1 MPVASPRLGRPRAF
15 ERPLARTP
23 RDSRRREPGA
33 SSLQGRGSRAR
44 PGRRRVPPPPPSD
57 SEVHR
62 RGAQGGLREDGAGCA
77 QADVF
82 PPKTRTAAPADQEKG
97 CHAQGGRARR
107 TELTIDSDGR
117 RDQAD
122 IPGRHGRPAWQAGRE
137 PDGKRGGVARA
148 GPPARA
154 GMASPATE
162 WALTA
167 GSCSGPLGRAGG
179 RQGGRDSRDL
189 REREGGV
196 LLCHAVR
203 PQLQREGG
211 LGMPGFTHKRRRRR
225 RRSEPE

>member
-122 IPGRHGRPAWQAGRE
+122 IPGRHGRPALASRERARRKARRRCASGPAGAGRN
-137 PDGKRGGVARA
+137 GVAGHRVGADGRLMQRA
-148 GPPARA
+148 ARTCRRQA
-154 GMASPATE
+154 R
-162 WALTA
+162 
-167 GSCSGPLGRAGG
+167 RA
-179 RQGGRDSRDL
+179 
-189 REREGGV
+189 
-196 LLCHAVR
+196 
-203 PQLQREGG
+203 
-211 LGMPGFTHKRRRRR
+211 
-225 RRSEPE
+225 